1 MIIYTGACSRSV
13 SKGGNTWLKKPSK
26 HLQMND
32 KKVVFHPF
40 YCVSL
45 DYMNGKP
52 WIHFLMTMNA
62 KLLRVRPSF
71 MWQDE
76 MNKETNRKNTENKW
90 KKIGQYVQN
99 EKRH

>member
-1 MIIYTGACSRSV
+1 
-13 SKGGNTWLKKPSK
+13 
-26 HLQMND
+26 
-32 KKVVFHPF
+32 
-40 YCVSL
+40 
-45 DYMNGKP
+45 
-52 WIHFLMTMNA
+52 MTMNA